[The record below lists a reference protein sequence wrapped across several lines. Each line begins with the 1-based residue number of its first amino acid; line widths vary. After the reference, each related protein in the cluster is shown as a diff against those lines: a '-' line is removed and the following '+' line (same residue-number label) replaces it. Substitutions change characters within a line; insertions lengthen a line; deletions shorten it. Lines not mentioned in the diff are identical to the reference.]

1 MFSSRAKV
9 TLNSASA
16 SMKKLCRHFSHKIE
30 TKFDDESGSIRFPF
44 AQVELKADGKQ
55 LVILVEADDQPGL
68 EKGREVIGSHLI
80 RFATRQQVELN
91 WE

>member
-1 MFSSRAKV
+1 MFSSHANV
-9 TLNSASA
+9 TLVSASA
-16 SMKKLCRHFSHKIE
+16 SMKKLCRHFSHKVE
-30 TKFDDESGSIRFPF
+30 TEFDDDCGKVQFPF
-44 AQVELKADGKQ
+44 ARVDMNADGQQ
-55 LVILVEADDQPGL
+55 LSIRVEADDEASL

>member
-1 MFSSRAKV
+1 MFNSRANV
-9 TLNSASA
+9 TLVSASA

-30 TKFDDESGSIRFPF
+30 TEFDDESGSVRFPF
-44 AQVELKADGKQ
+44 ARVELKADGQQ
-55 LVILVEADDQPGL
+55 LTIQVEADDEQGL
-68 EKGREVIGSHLI
+68 ERGREVIGSHLI

>member
-1 MFSSRAKV
+1 MFSSHANV
-9 TLNSASA
+9 TLISASA

-30 TKFDDESGSIRFPF
+30 TEFDDESGFVRFPF
-44 AQVELKADGKQ
+44 AQVELKADGQQ
-55 LVILVEADDQPGL
+55 LSIQVEADDQQGL
-68 EKGREVIGSHLI
+68 EKGRDVISSHLL